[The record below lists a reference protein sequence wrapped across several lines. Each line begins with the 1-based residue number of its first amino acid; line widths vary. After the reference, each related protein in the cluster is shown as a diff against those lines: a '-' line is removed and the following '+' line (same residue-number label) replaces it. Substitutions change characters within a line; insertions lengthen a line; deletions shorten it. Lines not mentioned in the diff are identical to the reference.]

1 LRARAQQELGPRF
14 DIRKFHDEILNAGSL
29 PMDMLD
35 ARINGWIKSEQ
46 VAGEKSE
53 QPQTGS

>member
-1 LRARAQQELGPRF
+1 
-14 DIRKFHDEILNAGSL
+14 L

-46 VAGEKSE
+46 AAGEKPG

>member
-1 LRARAQQELGPRF
+1 LRARAQQELGSRF
-14 DIRKFHDEILNAGSL
+14 DLRKFSDEILSAGSL

-46 VAGEKSE
+46 AAGENPGQS
-53 QPQTGS
+53 QTGS